1 MGRIL
6 SKKSTGVEMKNK
18 RLSSDKF
25 LNLKL
30 IEEIQKEF
38 WKRNSKM
45 KKKNQ
50 RKKFLKQNLLT
61 QKIQKKIKIRK
72 NYLLSRRL
80 LSLYI

>member
-1 MGRIL
+1 
-6 SKKSTGVEMKNK
+6 MKNK